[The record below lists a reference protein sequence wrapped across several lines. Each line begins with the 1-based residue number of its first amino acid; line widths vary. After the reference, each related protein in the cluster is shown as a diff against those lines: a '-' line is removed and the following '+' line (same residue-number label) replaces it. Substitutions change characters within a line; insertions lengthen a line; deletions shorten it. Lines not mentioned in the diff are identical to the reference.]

1 MRVGMNPQKQEN
13 TIQLQ
18 SYHRVVIVVYIPK
31 MSGYYANV
39 FEVMK
44 LSLESITVTKNA
56 SCEITVVN
64 NGSCVEVINYLN
76 QIYSEDKINCL
87 IHHRQNV
94 GKMDALIGA
103 ARGAREE
110 FVTLSDVDV
119 LFVEGWQQAVEK
131 IFNSIPDV
139 GLVSPISSKTE
150 YTYSSFSTW
159 SKIFLKKVKF
169 KYEPIPENFEAYN
182 KFLESINWD
191 QETDPNAVWPVI
203 EKNETKAIV
212 GSNHQVLT
220 IKRSLLFE
228 FVPTLPSLTLVGNNS
243 EYNYIDFPVDV
254 ANKMRLS
261 TFNNFAFHMGNK
273 VEDWMIEIQNKNLL
287 NNIEKRKTEK
297 IVFKANQKEMHKP
310 NLFFYNLKKKIVK
323 PVFSFFYK
331 K

>member
-1 MRVGMNPQKQEN
+1 MNPQKKEN
-13 TIQLQ
+13 IIELQ
-18 SYHRVVIVVYIPK
+18 SNHRVVIVIYIPE

-39 FEVMK
+39 YEVMQ
-44 LSLESITVTKNA
+44 LSLESICATKNL

-64 NGSCVEVINYLN
+64 NGSCIEVTNYLN
-76 QIYSEDKINCL
+76 KIYSENKINCL
-87 IHHRQNV
+87 IHHRQNI

-119 LFVEGWQQAVEK
+119 LFVEGWQQAVEQ

-139 GLVSPISSKTE
+139 GLVSPISSRTE
-150 YTYSSFSTW
+150 FTYASYSTW
-159 SKIFLKKVKF
+159 SKIFLRKVQF
-169 KYEPIPENFEAYN
+169 KYQTIPENFETYN

-191 QETDPNAVWPVI
+191 KETDPNIVWPVI
-203 EKNETKAIV
+203 EKNGTKAIV
-212 GSNHQVLT
+212 GSNHQVVT

-228 FVPTLPSLTLVGNNS
+228 FVPIEPSLTLVGNNS
-243 EYNYIDFPVDV
+243 EYNYVDLPVDL

-273 VEDWMIEIQNKNLL
+273 VEDWMVEIQNKNLL
-287 NNIEKRKTEK
+287 NTTQKSETSKV
-297 IVFKANQKEMHKP
+297 VFKTNQAEINTT
-310 NLFFYNLKKKIVK
+310 NLFFYRLKKKLVK
-323 PVFSFFYK
+323 PVFLIFYK